1 PILLFY
7 FYLSVK
13 IYRSIVKKEYCFMY
27 DLLSICEFIPEIG
40 IYKFKG
46 NGEAKEKYDKVRG
59 WIKALKKLYNLQ

>member
-1 PILLFY
+1 MKSKQLLNNE
-7 FYLSVK
+7 
-13 IYRSIVKKEYCFMY
+13 IKKEYCFMY

-59 WIKALKKLYNLQ
+59 WIKAFKKQYNLQ

>member
-1 PILLFY
+1 
-7 FYLSVK
+7 
-13 IYRSIVKKEYCFMY
+13 MY